1 MESIK
6 FANKKHVL
14 PENMPLYK
22 MNDENIDTNLNGH
35 TYV

>member
-14 PENMPLYK
+14 QENKPLYK
-22 MNDENIDTNLNGH
+22 MNDEKNDQ
-35 TYV
+35 TYI